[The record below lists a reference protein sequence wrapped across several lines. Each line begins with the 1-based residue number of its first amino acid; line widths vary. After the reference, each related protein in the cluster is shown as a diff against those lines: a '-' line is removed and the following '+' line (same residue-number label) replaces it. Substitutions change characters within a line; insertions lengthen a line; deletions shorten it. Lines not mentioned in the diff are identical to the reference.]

1 MKQVFKIFLISVIIF
16 LVGEIIVRGFFPQF
30 ANRSVSV
37 NADHHIIQGKKNF
50 YKKITIDN
58 KTTTIRDPKTKDSVI
73 DYQYLIYIIGDSVTA
88 GFGLSYKNTY
98 YSITEDLLNIVGL
111 KSKILPISQNGAN
124 LYTEMHE
131 FKKFYTKTKDINKKE
146 ILIYQ
151 FGYNDLSPSY
161 LHGRNTEFDNFGPE
175 TQSTFYKTIAINTAK
190 FRYKYLNKS
199 SLLSMLQFYIGKIRY
214 KAWKSECLDRGNF
227 ALGEWTF
234 AFKSKGFEERG
245 DTVWKMFEEDL
256 LNLKNFTK
264 TNNIDLY
271 VMISPISVQI
281 PNHEEMNI
289 YNYNLNCATID
300 PRTNLKKILDKNS
313 IKYLDPTNRMIEYAN
328 NYSLEGNKEKFFFDM
343 DYAHPNELGSTIIA
357 KSFFQFL
364 YNILR

>member
-1 MKQVFKIFLISVIIF
+1 MKQIFKIFLTFAIIF
-16 LVGEIIVRGFFPQF
+16 FVGEIIVRGFFPQF

-37 NADHHIIQGKKNF
+37 NADHHVIQGKKNY
-50 YKKITIDN
+50 YKTITINN
-58 KTTTIRDPKTKDSVI
+58 KTTTIRDPKTKDDII
-73 DYQYLIYIIGDSVTA
+73 DYKYLIYIIGDSVTA
-88 GFGLSYKNTY
+88 GYGLSYKNTY

-111 KSKILPISQNGAN
+111 NSKILPLSQNGAN
-124 LYTEMHE
+124 LYTEMDE
-131 FKKFYTKTKDINKKE
+131 FKKFYKKTKDIKKKE

-151 FGYNDLSPSY
+151 FSYNDLTPSY
-161 LHGRNTEFDNFGPE
+161 LYSRDTEFENFGEE

-199 SLLSMLQFYIGKIRY
+199 SLLSMLQFYMGKIRY
-214 KAWKSECLDRGNF
+214 KTWKSECLERGNF

-234 AFKSKGFEERG
+234 AFKSRGFEEKG

-264 TNNIDLY
+264 TNNIDFY

-289 YNYNLNCATID
+289 YDYNLNCATID
-300 PRTNLKKILDKNS
+300 PRENLKKILDRSS
-313 IKYLDPTNRMIEYAN
+313 IKYFDPTNKMIEYAN
-328 NYSLEGNKEKFFFDM
+328 NFFLEGNKEKLFFDL
-343 DYAHPNELGSTIIA
+343 DNTHPNELGSKIIA

-364 YNILR
+364 YNILK